1 MMAKRLLKEHK
12 ELNEERRALMRRM
25 ADGEYSAQLHAD
37 YHDVLVRLSASGDGL
52 ANTVEVLLDSNER
65 LEEENSRLIKE
76 NEGLRL
82 KLRGWE

>member
-12 ELNEERRALMRRM
+12 ELNDERRALMERM

-37 YHDVLVRLSASGDGL
+37 YHDVLFRLSANGDKL

-76 NEGLRL
+76 NEELKR
-82 KLRGWE
+82 KLRGW